1 MAANYLYS
9 RNFSIQQAMAKQRG
23 GRGGRPPGRRG
34 SRRGGR
40 PQQGKKEAPAS
51 YYMQPGKRGTVV
63 ILHRAVGNRVSPKVC
78 GVMPSRPHALAL
90 VEQLKRAES
99 ALNDLFYEAT
109 DDGIE
114 ALEAVLQAC
123 RAAVL
128 ERTPPSES
136 SLTAEEMDGE
146 RERIQAELDT
156 RATQDR
162 AAI

>member
-1 MAANYLYS
+1 
-9 RNFSIQQAMAKQRG
+9 
-23 GRGGRPPGRRG
+23 
-34 SRRGGR
+34 
-40 PQQGKKEAPAS
+40 
-51 YYMQPGKRGTVV
+51 MQPGKRGTVV

-114 ALEAVLQAC
+114 ALEAILQAC
-123 RAAVL
+123 RDGVL
-128 ERTPPSES
+128 ERTPPSET
-136 SLTAEEMDGE
+136 SLTAEEMDAE
-146 RERIQAELDT
+146 RARIQAELDT
-156 RATQDR
+156 RGTQDR